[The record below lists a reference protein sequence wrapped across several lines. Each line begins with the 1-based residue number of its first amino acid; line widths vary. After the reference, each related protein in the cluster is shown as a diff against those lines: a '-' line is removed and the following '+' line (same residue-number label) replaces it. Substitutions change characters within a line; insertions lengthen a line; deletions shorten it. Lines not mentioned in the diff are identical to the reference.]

1 MSPVLKEF
9 LILILAVELFASI
22 GAAQEKPFFSAQ
34 YPAAGVPLPAA
45 TPALQRAAPKVR
57 NPRVVSSDDLKSEA
71 QGQTLTPRAPNLTQF
86 GVDFDRRH
94 PELFAPQPDL
104 DTVKQQLNQ
113 GQSSPTPSPTATPS
127 PSPTPWRIKVGRRV
141 FIVNPNANLQPSAN
155 PTATPVIIVVQPPK

>member
-1 MSPVLKEF
+1 MLKGI
-9 LILILAVELFASI
+9 LILIVAVELFAST
-22 GAAQEKPFFSAQ
+22 GAAQDKPFFSAQ
-34 YPAAGVPLPAA
+34 YPAAGVPLPTA
-45 TPALQRAAPKVR
+45 TPALQGVEPKVR

-71 QGQTLTPRAPNLTQF
+71 QVQTLAPRAPNLTQF

-94 PELFAPQPDL
+94 PELFATQPDL
-104 DTVKQQLNQ
+104 ETVKRLLNQ
-113 GQSSPTPSPTATPS
+113 GQGSPTPSPTASPS